1 MMNAQCNQFMLG
13 RFEKGKRKDGEGD
26 LGLIDTNRM
35 LKAHMQHI
43 STFYFGPDR
52 TSLPHPRM

>member
-1 MMNAQCNQFMLG
+1 MMNAKCNQFMLG

-52 TSLPHPRM
+52 TSLPHP